1 MNTDYRN
8 QPAAGTLTLSI
19 TRLVGTIFLIAAVAF
34 AGGYLLAT
42 VVNAPS
48 GDTLQVFR
56 EAHDLVNNEFYYN
69 KPAEA
74 DQINGAIN
82 GMLAAFKDPYTL
94 YLPPV
99 QAAQEMT
106 VMEGESGGIG
116 AVVGTNDKNEMVITE
131 VRLGWPAEAAGIK
144 VGDVITAVNGD
155 SIAGKTL
162 SDAVSLIRGPL
173 GTEVELTL
181 RRAGTSD
188 PIVVKVKREQ
198 INVYGTMLDGNIA
211 YISMS
216 IFSKDADQQIIA
228 QLNKLLPQK
237 PRALIFD
244 LRGNPGG
251 YLDQAIKVADIFLT
265 AGKIASEKTSDGQN
279 DVFNADDGDLG
290 EKIPMV
296 VLVNKGSA
304 SASEIVAG
312 ALKDRGRAI
321 LIGQTTYGKGSVQTI
336 HALSD
341 GSQLRVTHGAWYTPN
356 ETPITKDGQPV
367 GLAPDI
373 AVEIPDSP
381 DASEVGTTND
391 PVRDAAIEYI
401 DKTYPLGLTPF
412 TP

>member
-8 QPAAGTLTLSI
+8 QPAGTLTFSI
-19 TRLVGTIFLIAAVAF
+19 TGLASTFILIALVAF

-42 VVNAPS
+42 VVNTPA
-48 GDTLQVFR
+48 GDSLQVFR
-56 EAHDLVNNEFYYN
+56 EAHDLVNDEFYYN
-69 KPAEA
+69 KPADTE
-74 DQINGAIN
+74 QINGAIN

-131 VRLGWPAEAAGIK
+131 VRLGWPAEVAGIK
-144 VGDVITAVNGD
+144 VGDVITAVDGD

-181 RRAGTSD
+181 RRTGTSD
-188 PIVVKVKREQ
+188 PIVVMVKREQ
-198 INVYGTMLDGNIA
+198 INVYGTMLDGKIA

-216 IFSKDADQQIIA
+216 IFSKDADQQIVS
-228 QLNKLLPQK
+228 QLDKLLPQK

-251 YLDQAIKVADIFLT
+251 YLDQAIKVADIFLP
-265 AGKIASEKTSDGQN
+265 AGKVASEKLSDGQSN
-279 DVFNADDGDLG
+279 VFNADDGDLG
-290 EKIPMV
+290 EQIPMV

-336 HALSD
+336 HRLSD

-373 AVEIPDSP
+373 DVKMPDTP
-381 DASEVGTTND
+381 DATEVGTTND

-401 DKTYPLGLTPF
+401 DKTYPLGLSPF